1 MATCYLPDTKGAV
14 MASDVLHELK
24 QLVRLDP
31 QFAAALRSA
40 DTTAQA
46 AELVRRHGLKVT
58 PESLWRHRGMLVK
71 GGRPTWRG

>member
-1 MATCYLPDTKGAV
+1 

-24 QLVRLDP
+24 QLVLSDP

-40 DTTAQA
+40 DTTEQA

-58 PESLWRHRGMLVK
+58 PEALWRHRGMLVE

>member
-1 MATCYLPDTKGAV
+1 MATCSLPDTKGAV

-40 DTTAQA
+40 DTTEQA
-46 AELVRRHGLKVT
+46 AELVRRHGLEVT
-58 PESLWRHRGMLVK
+58 PEALWRHRGMLVE

>member
-1 MATCYLPDTKGAV
+1 MATCSLPDPKGAV

-24 QLVRLDP
+24 QLVRHDS

-40 DTTAQA
+40 DTTEQA

-58 PESLWRHRGMLVK
+58 PEALWRHRGNLVE